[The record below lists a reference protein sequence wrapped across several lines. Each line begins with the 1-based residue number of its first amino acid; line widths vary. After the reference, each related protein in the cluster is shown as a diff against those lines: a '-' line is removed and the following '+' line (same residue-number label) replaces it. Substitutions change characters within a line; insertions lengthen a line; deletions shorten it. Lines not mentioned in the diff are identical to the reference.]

1 MLLYTNKSEETYIY
15 VSYMEQVLPYTSIAW
30 ATMTMWRC
38 KETKIIRPKSTYKN
52 IWNNIKKK

>member
-1 MLLYTNKSEETYIY
+1 
-15 VSYMEQVLPYTSIAW
+15 MEQVLPYTSIAW